1 MINTV
6 VVIFATKI
14 MNLFRNGC
22 VHNVKKL
29 IFLQKSL
36 EFSIIKF
43 IFAASFIRFQFSLLK
58 SLSRGW
64 CILHQP
70 LFGIYIIEFQQ
81 VQKLLLPT
89 VVREVKRLKFRKF
102 FPTRPEGAEALSPG
116 RCPGLRAS
124 APSGRAVSMSFWAF
138 SPYINHLRNLS

>member
-14 MNLFRNGC
+14 MNLFGNGC

-43 IFAASFIRFQFSLLK
+43 IFAASFIRFQFFFIEIIITRLVHPAPTS
-58 SLSRGW
+58 
-64 CILHQP
+64 
-70 LFGIYIIEFQQ
+70 FGIYIIE
-81 VQKLLLPT
+81 L
-89 VVREVKRLKFRKF
+89 
-102 FPTRPEGAEALSPG
+102 
-116 RCPGLRAS
+116 
-124 APSGRAVSMSFWAF
+124 
-138 SPYINHLRNLS
+138 

>member
-14 MNLFRNGC
+14 MNLFGNGC

-43 IFAASFIRFQFSLLK
+43 IFAASFTRFQFSLLK

-70 LFGIYIIEFQQ
+70 LFGSVYNKDVKGVKGVKELKPNALQLNFQ
-81 VQKLLLPT
+81 P
-89 VVREVKRLKFRKF
+89 KRLLAITSNDR
-102 FPTRPEGAEALSPG
+102 RE
-116 RCPGLRAS
+116 
-124 APSGRAVSMSFWAF
+124 
-138 SPYINHLRNLS
+138 

>member
-14 MNLFRNGC
+14 MNLFGNGC

-70 LFGIYIIEFQQ
+70 LFGSVYN
-81 VQKLLLPT
+81 K
-89 VVREVKRLKFRKF
+89 EVKGVKGVKDHEDKK
-102 FPTRPEGAEALSPG
+102 TA
-116 RCPGLRAS
+116 
-124 APSGRAVSMSFWAF
+124 
-138 SPYINHLRNLS
+138 YT

>member
-14 MNLFRNGC
+14 MNLFGNGC

-70 LFGIYIIEFQQ
+70 LFGSVYN
-81 VQKLLLPT
+81 K
-89 VVREVKRLKFRKF
+89 EVKGVKGVKTNVLWVTSISRGKGLMSCI
-102 FPTRPEGAEALSPG
+102 LSK
-116 RCPGLRAS
+116 
-124 APSGRAVSMSFWAF
+124 
-138 SPYINHLRNLS
+138 

>member
-14 MNLFRNGC
+14 MNLFGNGC

-70 LFGIYIIEFQQ
+70 LFGIDTQLSQMGKLKNLKKLEKLKPNALQLNFQ
-81 VQKLLLPT
+81 P
-89 VVREVKRLKFRKF
+89 KRLLAITSNDR
-102 FPTRPEGAEALSPG
+102 RE
-116 RCPGLRAS
+116 
-124 APSGRAVSMSFWAF
+124 
-138 SPYINHLRNLS
+138 

>member
-14 MNLFRNGC
+14 MNLFGNGC

-70 LFGIYIIEFQQ
+70 LLGIYIYN
-81 VQKLLLPT
+81 K
-89 VVREVKRLKFRKF
+89 EVKGVK
-102 FPTRPEGAEALSPG
+102 E
-116 RCPGLRAS
+116 LRQMFC
-124 APSGRAVSMSFWAF
+124 GHK
-138 SPYINHLRNLS
+138 IKH

>member
-14 MNLFRNGC
+14 MNLFGNGC

-43 IFAASFIRFQFSLLK
+43 IFAASFIRF
-58 SLSRGW
+58 
-64 CILHQP
+64 
-70 LFGIYIIEFQQ
+70 
-81 VQKLLLPT
+81 
-89 VVREVKRLKFRKF
+89 LKFRK
-102 FPTRPEGAEALSPG
+102 
-116 RCPGLRAS
+116 
-124 APSGRAVSMSFWAF
+124 
-138 SPYINHLRNLS
+138 

>member
-14 MNLFRNGC
+14 MNLFGNGC

-43 IFAASFIRFQFSLLK
+43 IFAASFIRFQFSSSNIK
-58 SLSRGW
+58 
-64 CILHQP
+64 
-70 LFGIYIIEFQQ
+70 YIDNQL
-81 VQKLLLPT
+81 VT
-89 VVREVKRLKFRKF
+89 VIKIQMICKCKYK
-102 FPTRPEGAEALSPG
+102 T
-116 RCPGLRAS
+116 
-124 APSGRAVSMSFWAF
+124 
-138 SPYINHLRNLS
+138 I

>member
-6 VVIFATKI
+6 VVIYATKI

-29 IFLQKSL
+29 IFLRKSL
-36 EFSIIKF
+36 AFSIIKF

-70 LFGIYIIEFQQ
+70 LFGSVYN
-81 VQKLLLPT
+81 K
-89 VVREVKRLKFRKF
+89 EVKGVK
-102 FPTRPEGAEALSPG
+102 E
-116 RCPGLRAS
+116 LRQMFC
-124 APSGRAVSMSFWAF
+124 GHK
-138 SPYINHLRNLS
+138 IKH

>member
-14 MNLFRNGC
+14 MNLFGNGC

-70 LFGIYIIEFQQ
+70 LFGSVYN
-81 VQKLLLPT
+81 
-89 VVREVKRLKFRKF
+89 LK
-102 FPTRPEGAEALSPG
+102 S
-116 RCPGLRAS
+116 AS
-124 APSGRAVSMSFWAF
+124 
-138 SPYINHLRNLS
+138 NLNGNLNGSKELEHYAS

>member
-14 MNLFRNGC
+14 MNFFGNGC

-29 IFLQKSL
+29 IFLRKSL

-43 IFAASFIRFQFSLLK
+43 IFAASFTRFQFSLLK

-70 LFGIYIIEFQQ
+70 LFGFILNFS
-81 VQKLLLPT
+81 
-89 VVREVKRLKFRKF
+89 KFRSYEWFLNNDK
-102 FPTRPEGAEALSPG
+102 A
-116 RCPGLRAS
+116 
-124 APSGRAVSMSFWAF
+124 
-138 SPYINHLRNLS
+138 